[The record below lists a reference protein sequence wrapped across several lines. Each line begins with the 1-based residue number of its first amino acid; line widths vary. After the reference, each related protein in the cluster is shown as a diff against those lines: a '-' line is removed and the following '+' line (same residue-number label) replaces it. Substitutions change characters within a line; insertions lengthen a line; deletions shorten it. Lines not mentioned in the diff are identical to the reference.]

1 MKIAFLIFILVGITF
16 LGCSDNFDS
25 TFVTAPTNTDNLT
38 KNGVVTSDPEFN
50 PISPLFVSK
59 LIDGAIGGRII
70 LDATYINSEGRLI
83 KVYARI
89 NFPAG
94 SFQGT
99 IEFGMAPNDGDLSIQ
114 FSPEMAFDKIV
125 KLDFVFTGIDLKA
138 FGYTT
143 NGQVDFVYFD
153 DNGNIEQIENQRS
166 AVNVHHN
173 RISVRGGK
181 LVHFSRYGWVR

>member
-1 MKIAFLIFILVGITF
+1 MKTAFLIFILVGITF
-16 LGCSDNFDS
+16 LGCSDNFEN
-25 TFVTAPTNTDNLT
+25 TIVTAPTKTDNLT
-38 KNGVVTSDPEFN
+38 KNGVLTSDPEFN
-50 PISPLFVSK
+50 PISPLFASK

-70 LDATYINSEGRLI
+70 LDTTYINSEERLI
-83 KVYARI
+83 KVYARL

-99 IEFGMAPNDGDLSIQ
+99 IEFGMAPNDGDLSVQ

-125 KLDFVFTGIDLKA
+125 TLDLVFTGIDLNA

-143 NGQVDFVYFD
+143 NGKVDFVYLD
-153 DNGNIEQIENQRS
+153 DNGDIELIENQRS
-166 AVNVHHN
+166 AVNVHHD

-181 LVHFSRYGWVR
+181 LNHFSRYGWVR